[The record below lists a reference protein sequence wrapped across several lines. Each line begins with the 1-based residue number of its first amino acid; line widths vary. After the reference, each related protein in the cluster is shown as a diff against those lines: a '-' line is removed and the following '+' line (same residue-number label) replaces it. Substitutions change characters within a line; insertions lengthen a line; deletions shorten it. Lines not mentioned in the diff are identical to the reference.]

1 MLPVDFVSCRQPD
14 PQQAVSTAS
23 CASPFAKA
31 AALDSSR
38 VVATVG
44 AAAAANREAKLAA
57 ENKDLVEKLAATH
70 QKLKQI
76 RAKSQ
81 QREAVQQAQV
91 SALDRPRS
99 CLRRGMKPFASYPFM
114 GVHSNL

>member
-1 MLPVDFVSCRQPD
+1 MGSKV
-14 PQQAVSTAS
+14 AS
-23 CASPFAKA
+23 
-31 AALDSSR
+31 
-38 VVATVG
+38 

-57 ENKDLVEKLAATH
+57 ENRDLVEKLAATH

-91 SALDRPRS
+91 RPAW
-99 CLRRGMKPFASYPFM
+99 RG
-114 GVHSNL
+114 LLLLICC